1 MLQIGVIGAG
11 QMGGGIAHVAALA
24 ENDVLLFDVAAEQT
38 AKGMVTIHKNL
49 QRQVERGRVAAE
61 AADAAIGRIATTIDL
76 NDFGDCDVIIEAVP
90 EIEKLKLDL
99 FRQLDDIAAPRTILA
114 SNTSSISITKL
125 AAVTRRPDQVIGM
138 HFMNPVP
145 MMQVVEVIRGL
156 KTSDIVFASIIELV
170 QQLGKE
176 VAVSLDYPGF
186 IVNRVL
192 IPMLNEAIFARYEG
206 VGSVEDIDK
215 ALTLG
220 AGLPM
225 GPLTLADFIGL
236 DTVLAIMQVLHTGS
250 GDPKYRPCPLLIN
263 MVTAGHLGRK
273 SGQGFYSYNRDK

>member
-1 MLQIGVIGAG
+1 MLKIGIIGAG

-24 ENDVLLFDVAAEQT
+24 EYNVLLFDVGEVQLTNGLAA
-38 AKGMVTIHKNL
+38 IHKNL
-49 QRQVERGRVAAE
+49 QRQVGKGN
-61 AADAAIGRIATTIDL
+61 ITATTADSAIERITTTTDL
-76 NDFGDCDVIIEAVP
+76 HDFSDCDVIIEAVP
-90 EIEKLKLDL
+90 EIEELKLDL
-99 FRQLDDIAAPRTILA
+99 FRQLDNIAAPQTILA

-125 AAVTRRPDQVIGM
+125 AAVTKRPDQVIGM

-156 KTSDIVFASIIELV
+156 ATSDMTFAATVELAKL
-170 QQLGKE
+170 LGKE
-176 VAVSLDYPGF
+176 VAVAQDYPGF

-192 IPMLNEAIFARYEG
+192 IPMLNEAIFAIYEG

-220 AGLPM
+220 AGQPM

-236 DTVLAIMQVLHTGS
+236 DTVLSIMNVLHS
-250 GDPKYRPCPLLIN
+250 GYSDPKYRPCPLLIN
-263 MVTAGHLGRK
+263 MVAAGRLGRK
-273 SGQGFYSYNRDK
+273 SGHGFYSYN

>member
-1 MLQIGVIGAG
+1 MLKIGVIGAG
-11 QMGGGIAHVAALA
+11 QMGSGIAHVVALA
-24 ENDVLLFDVAAEQT
+24 ENNVLLFDVATEQT
-38 AKGMVTIHKNL
+38 TKGVASIRKNL
-49 QRQVERGRVAAE
+49 QRQIEKGLVAAE
-61 AADAAIGRIATTIDL
+61 ASDAANGRIETTTDL
-76 NDFGDCDVIIEAVP
+76 QDFGDCDVIIEAVP
-90 EIEKLKLDL
+90 EIEELKLDL
-99 FRQLDDIAAPRTILA
+99 FRQLDEIAAPRTILA

-125 AAVTRRPDQVIGM
+125 AAVTSRPDQVIGM

-156 KTSDIVFASIIELV
+156 KTSDIVFAAIIELIR
-170 QQLGKE
+170 QLGKE

-192 IPMLNEAIFARYEG
+192 IPMLNEAIFAHHEG

-236 DTVLAIMQVLHTGS
+236 DTVLAIMQVLYAGS

-263 MVTAGHLGRK
+263 MVAAGQLGRK
-273 SGQGFYSYNRDK
+273 SGQGFYSYNKDK